1 MEGGGGHRIASRLEG
16 RGLALFPAF
25 LPYLGKRLQR
35 ALTFLPTDPVLGIW
49 F

>member
-35 ALTFLPTDPVLGIW
+35 ALTLLPTDPVLGIW